1 MATIPMTG
9 PRNTSPA
16 RIRRIA
22 ARLRSARLAV
32 LLTIAFLP
40 LLGVVYQA
48 TATTVD
54 QVRFPPP
61 GRLLAVGEGG
71 TAARRMHIYCSGEGS
86 PTIVLDHAGGVPS
99 LAWSLVQPQLAE
111 HTRVCAYDRAGY
123 GWSEPAS
130 APGDLHRMVADLDEL
145 LAAAGEQAP
154 YVLVGHSYGARVARL
169 FAATYPRKVA
179 GLVLLDPAIDYT
191 DPRYGAQL
199 HEERAQEQRLV
210 AIAGA
215 LAPFGLVRLLQPVM
229 NSGPL
234 GDLPPAAQAAIRS
247 FEANNQFYRTVRAD
261 EQTVSAA
268 DNNPDVAPDL
278 QVQDLGDLP
287 LLVISAGQPDD
298 AVRRAWTTA
307 NAELAQLSTRGRHQ
321 QIADATHMSLV
332 FDIGNARQ
340 VAAAILSITR

>member
-9 PRNTSPA
+9 PRNNSSTG
-16 RIRRIA
+16 IRRIA
-22 ARLRSARLAV
+22 ARLRSARFVV

-40 LLGVVYQA
+40 LIGIVYQA
-48 TATTVD
+48 AATAVD

-71 TAARRMHIYCSGEGS
+71 AAARRMHIYCLGEGS

-99 LAWSLVQPQLAE
+99 PAWSLVQPQLAE

-130 APGDLHRMVADLDEL
+130 APNDLHRMVADLDEL
-145 LAAAGEQAP
+145 LTAAGEHAP

-169 FAATYPRKVA
+169 FAATYSSQVA

-199 HEERAQEQRLV
+199 HEERAQEQSLV

-215 LAPFGLVRLLQPVM
+215 LAPFGLVRLLQPIID
-229 NSGPL
+229 SGPL
-234 GDLPPAAQAAIRS
+234 GDLPPAAQATIRS
-247 FEANNQFYRTVRAD
+247 FEASNQFFRTVRAD

-278 QVQDLGDLP
+278 RVQDLGDLP

-298 AVRRAWTTA
+298 AVRRIWTTA

-321 QIADATHMSLV
+321 QIPGATHMGLV
-332 FDIGNARQ
+332 FDTGSAKQ
-340 VAAAILSITR
+340 VAAAILSIAR

>member
-1 MATIPMTG
+1 MATIPMIG
-9 PRNTSPA
+9 SRNNNPA

-22 ARLRSARLAV
+22 DRLRSAGPVV

-40 LLGVVYQA
+40 LIGVAYQA
-48 TATTVD
+48 AATAAD

-61 GRLLAVGEGG
+61 GRLLAVGEVG
-71 TAARRMHIYCSGEGS
+71 AATRRMHIYCLGEGS

-130 APGDLHRMVADLDEL
+130 SPNDLPRMVADLDEL
-145 LAAAGEQAP
+145 LAAAGEKAP

-169 FAATYPRKVA
+169 FAATHPDKVA

-199 HEERAQEQRLV
+199 HEERAQEQSLI

-215 LAPFGLVRLLQPVM
+215 LAPFGLVRLLQPVID
-229 NSGPL
+229 SGSL

-247 FEANNQFYRTVRAD
+247 FEASNQFFRTIGAD
-261 EQTVSAA
+261 VQTVSAA

-278 QVQDLGDLP
+278 RVRNLGDLP
-287 LLVISAGQPDD
+287 LLVISASQPDD

-321 QIADATHMSLV
+321 QIAGATHMSLV
-332 FDIGNARQ
+332 FDTDSAKQ